1 MFEDTQNAFIRLV
14 TPEELRAR
22 PAGGPKPSSYNF
34 GYASGMGRL
43 LATHARI
50 GGAMQAAF
58 HEIMF
63 APGALT
69 RAERE
74 MLAAVASAAQDC
86 QY

>member
-1 MFEDTQNAFIRLV
+1 MSDQDQQTFIRLP

-22 PAGGPKPSSYNF
+22 PGGARPSSYNF
-34 GYASGMGRL
+34 GFSSGMGRL
-43 LATHARI
+43 LATHERI
-50 GGAMQAAF
+50 GRAMQAAF

>member
-1 MFEDTQNAFIRLV
+1 MFEETQNAFIHLL

-22 PAGGPKPSSYNF
+22 GGGVKPPSAYDF
-34 GYASGMGRL
+34 GFATGMGRL
-43 LATHARI
+43 LASHARI
-50 GGAMQAAF
+50 GRAMLGAF

-63 APGALT
+63 APGALS

-86 QY
+86 EY

>member
-1 MFEDTQNAFIRLV
+1 MSDENQPTFIRLP

-22 PAGGPKPSSYNF
+22 PGGARPSSYNF
-34 GYASGMGRL
+34 GFSTQMGRL
-43 LATHARI
+43 AAAHERI
-50 GGAMQAAF
+50 GPAMQAF
-58 HEIMF
+58 FYEVMF
-63 APGALT
+63 APGALS

>member
-1 MFEDTQNAFIRLV
+1 MFEETQNAFIHLV
-14 TPEELRAR
+14 TPDELRER
-22 PAGGPKPSSYNF
+22 PASPKPSSYNF
-34 GYASGMGRL
+34 GFASGMGRL
-43 LATHARI
+43 LATHERI
-50 GGAMQAAF
+50 GRAMQGAF